1 MAMASLGHGKVKY
14 VKNTRDT
21 PLWVTVIVE
30 ITCRRRHLWHAW
42 RWNDSL
48 FTNRVVSV
56 GKHSARDFWQKLK
69 IVKPL
74 NKQ

>member
-1 MAMASLGHGKVKY
+1 MAGMASLGHGKVKY

-42 RWNDSL
+42 R
-48 FTNRVVSV
+48 
-56 GKHSARDFWQKLK
+56 
-69 IVKPL
+69 
-74 NKQ
+74 